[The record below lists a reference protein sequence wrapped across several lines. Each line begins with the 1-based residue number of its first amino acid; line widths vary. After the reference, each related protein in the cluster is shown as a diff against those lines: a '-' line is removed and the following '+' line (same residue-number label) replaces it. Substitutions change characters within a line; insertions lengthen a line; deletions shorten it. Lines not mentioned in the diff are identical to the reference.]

1 MLLGIFCVEENIL
14 QPNRLFETGLYI
26 TGSFQRRHFENLPQK
41 FPVHPPDF
49 QDSTE
54 NSTEH
59 TNEH

>member
-14 QPNRLFETGLYI
+14 PPNRLFETGLHI
-26 TGSFQRRHFENLPQK
+26 TGSCHFENLPQK